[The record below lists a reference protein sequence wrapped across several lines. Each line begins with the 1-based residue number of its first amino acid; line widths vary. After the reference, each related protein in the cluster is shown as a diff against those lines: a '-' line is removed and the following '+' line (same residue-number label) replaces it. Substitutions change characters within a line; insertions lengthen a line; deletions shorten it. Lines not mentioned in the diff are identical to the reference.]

1 MRKEPPLHIFKRI
14 NIKETFQTSEW
25 RSHFMII
32 IIHIQYKGIWQPGI
46 LEMVDRNGAILLIKR
61 LQKKTDKQLK
71 SKLESGA

>member
-46 LEMVDRNGAILLIKR
+46 LEMVDRNGAILLIKS